1 MSGLLVVVSPDG
13 TQRAIPWIKHG
24 QPDLKILQEA
34 VGGYIERVQ
43 VRWEGKLRYAYVNE
57 DGHALRLAINA
68 AGTSLLSQR
77 LSGSFLVG
85 PVAIWIPDPA
95 KKQGAT

>member
-1 MSGLLVVVSPDG
+1 MSGLLIVISPDG
-13 TQRAIPWIKHG
+13 TKRAIPWIKRG
-24 QPDLKILQEA
+24 PPDLKILQES
-34 VGGYIERVQ
+34 VGGCIERVR
-43 VRWEGKLRYAYVNE
+43 VRWEDRVRDAYVNE

-77 LSGSFLVG
+77 LAGSFLVG